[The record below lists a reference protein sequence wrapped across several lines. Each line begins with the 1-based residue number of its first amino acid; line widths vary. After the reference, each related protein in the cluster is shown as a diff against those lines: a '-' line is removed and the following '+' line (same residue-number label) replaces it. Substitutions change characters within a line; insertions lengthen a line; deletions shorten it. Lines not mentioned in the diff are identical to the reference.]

1 MTSKELKKWRMDL
14 GYFQVEMAKF
24 LHTPYRTYQDR
35 ERGVRPIP
43 GTYKII
49 NVLERK
55 YKTARSIIRRIA

>member
-1 MTSKELKKWRMDL
+1 MIPAELKSWRQRMGKTQL
-14 GYFQVEMAKF
+14 EMSTF

-49 NVLERK
+49 ELLERK
-55 YKTARSIIRRIA
+55 YKTARKIIGELK